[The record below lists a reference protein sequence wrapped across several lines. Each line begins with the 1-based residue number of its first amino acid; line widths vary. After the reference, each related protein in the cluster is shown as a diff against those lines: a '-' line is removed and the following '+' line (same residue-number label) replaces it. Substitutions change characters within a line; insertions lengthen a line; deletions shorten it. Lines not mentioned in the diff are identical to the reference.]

1 MRNLLFVLSVAFSM
15 SLQAASLPESMV
27 FVGPTKYRALIE
39 LGLAENWR
47 ALPVGERT
55 TKVGLALVGTPYK
68 NYTLE
73 LDDRIEAP
81 SVNMA
86 GMDCWTF
93 FEISLAA
100 ARALKVSENPTP
112 QDMLRMIELDRY
124 RGGRCNGVFT
134 SRLHYLEQW
143 LYDNQSRGL
152 VKDVTPSLPGARKL
166 NRDMKEM
173 SASWRSSK
181 QLRANPALVPELA
194 RIESQLSRRGI
205 WYVPKSK
212 VPAAEKH
219 LRNGDIICIVSTWP
233 RGYTSHVGL
242 AYRDKNGV
250 LRFMHASKNSGEV
263 IVDSRLS
270 SYLNRYRT
278 NAGIMV
284 ARPNDV

>member
-1 MRNLLFVLSVAFSM
+1 MREFLFALSIAVSM
-15 SLQAASLPESMV
+15 SLHAASLPESAV
-27 FVGPTKYRALIE
+27 FVGPGKYQTLIE
-39 LGLAENWR
+39 RGVAENWST
-47 ALPVGERT
+47 LPVGERT
-55 TKVGLALVGTPYK
+55 AKVGLALLGTPYR

-73 LDDRIEAP
+73 LDDRIETP
-81 SVNMA
+81 CVNMA

-93 FEISLAA
+93 FEISLGT
-100 ARALKVSENPTP
+100 ARVLKASENPTS
-112 QDMLRMIELDRY
+112 QDLLRMIELDRY
-124 RGGRCNGVFT
+124 RGGRCNGIFT

-152 VKDVTPSLPGARKL
+152 VKDVTPSLPGARRLKRSL
-166 NRDMKEM
+166 KEM
-173 SASWRSSK
+173 SVTWRSSK

-194 RIESQLSRRGI
+194 RIERQLSRRGI

-219 LRNGDIICIVSTWP
+219 LRNGDIICIVTTWP

-250 LRFMHASKNSGEV
+250 LRFMHASKNAGGV
-263 IVDSRLS
+263 IIDSRLS
-270 SYLNRYRT
+270 SYLNRYST